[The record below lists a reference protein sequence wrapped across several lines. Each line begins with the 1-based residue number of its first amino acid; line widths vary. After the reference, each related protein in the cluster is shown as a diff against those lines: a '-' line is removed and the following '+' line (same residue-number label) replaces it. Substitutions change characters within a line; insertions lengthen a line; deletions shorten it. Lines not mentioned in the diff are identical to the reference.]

1 MRLTH
6 LFDQEYVKPTPQAG
20 DIFELEL
27 DDNTV
32 IETTIAGVD
41 SEGNVELYLDE
52 TAINMIEQRGMLTEH
67 IVKVAGG
74 YELKSKHG
82 NKNLGKY
89 PTKAGAEKRERQVQ
103 YFKHMGEEGVAEGF
117 DAYGTSTSNTNSS
130 PELRGVNIPG
140 DMKHPDWK
148 EPTWSFQEVAE
159 KLGVSPKELQQ
170 LALSLGNFPKKS
182 EGLKSRYGSKAYYPR
197 SEIKRW
203 VNASDIRNIIKAKQG
218 VAEGTGDIG
227 SKIVDLCQK
236 IYDLGDDAFD
246 HVYHNASTFAKAW
259 DKYEGDLDSIIQEVS
274 PKALQRIYNELVPL
288 AQEEG
293 ILEQGV
299 AESQEDSPVANAI
312 TRRIMNS
319 RVDLLSKYG
328 PVKIMQAIDDVA
340 EWVGDVDEIGS
351 SDVSAW
357 VRQVEQSLDSM
368 NEAAPTALRW
378 ASGAALGTVAG
389 AGGVIMGSMLGGV
402 FAPIVGGIAA
412 WNATKMGMAGAD
424 EIWDWAASKL
434 GGGHNEQDFAMSHVR
449 AAASGKD
456 TFEYRGKEYPVT
468 LPKTDVNKAV
478 QAIKSVA
485 ESKLEEAKYHGKEV
499 TLGKPVRGGPKKF
512 YVYVRDPATKN
523 IKKVNFGDPNMRIKK
538 SSPKHRKSFRARH
551 NCANP
556 GPRTKARYWS
566 CRKW

>member
-20 DIFELEL
+20 DIFEFEL

-117 DAYGTSTSNTNSS
+117 NDTIYPNAEVIKSKNGKPVGEIYQDASGWGCFHY
-130 PELRGVNIPG
+130 
-140 DMKHPDWK
+140 
-148 EPTWSFQEVAE
+148 
-159 KLGVSPKELQQ
+159 
-170 LALSLGNFPKKS
+170 
-182 EGLKSRYGSKAYYPR
+182 KAD
-197 SEIKRW
+197 
-203 VNASDIRNIIKAKQG
+203 NGA
-218 VAEGTGDIG
+218 
-227 SKIVDLCQK
+227 
-236 IYDLGDDAFD
+236 
-246 HVYHNASTFAKAW
+246 
-259 DKYEGDLDSIIQEVS
+259 DSIES
-274 PKALQRIYNELVPL
+274 REEALEWLKDI
-288 AQEEG
+288 AEEYRQDRS
-293 ILEQGV
+293 LREQGV

-319 RVDLLSKYG
+319 RADLLSKYG

-512 YVYVRDPATKN
+512 YVYVRDPSTKN